1 MPAVQSP
8 GHRHRVYTSPG
19 RIASLPHT
27 GTLVPR
33 PRVDQSPVGPPT
45 PARARGV
52 AEDRTL
58 KILLTKQLEK
68 HWKRLWEGTEELVK
82 KDK

>member
-1 MPAVQSP
+1 M
-8 GHRHRVYTSPG
+8 
-19 RIASLPHT
+19 
-27 GTLVPR
+27 
-33 PRVDQSPVGPPT
+33 PPT

-68 HWKRLWEGTEELVK
+68 HWKRLWEDTERLVN

>member
-1 MPAVQSP
+1 M
-8 GHRHRVYTSPG
+8 R
-19 RIASLPHT
+19 
-27 GTLVPR
+27 R
-33 PRVDQSPVGPPT
+33 PVRPPT
-45 PARARGV
+45 PGV

-68 HWKRLWEGTEELVK
+68 HWKRLWEDTEELAK